1 MADTVATPKVEENEN
16 ALVADTVTKYQTAA
30 DVANKALNAVIAALV
45 PGAKVNEVTKLGDTA
60 ILEGVKSVYKQKK
73 DLVKGIAFPTCV
85 SPGNVICH
93 LAPIASDAATVPALA
108 EGDVVRIELGAQI
121 DGFAALVAHT
131 HVVGASKTAPVT
143 GKKADLIAAAHY
155 ATEAALR
162 LLKPGKNN
170 YDVTDAISKVAA
182 DFGVTPVQ
190 GMQSHQLKRNEIAG
204 NNSKRIILNPSDQQ
218 RKDTKKVDFEEGDV
232 FSLDIVFSTGEG
244 YPRTNE
250 THRTTVFKK
259 TEIQYALKT
268 AAARATYSLIKK
280 DFGAFPFAISNFED
294 ESKAKLGLIE
304 IEKNGLVEPYRV
316 CYEQDGEDSVHVIIT
331 VLLLNNGP
339 LKITG
344 VSFDPEV
351 IKSDKVI
358 KDEEIKALLA
368 QPVRN
373 NKKKKKAAAAQ

>member
-1 MADTVATPKVEENEN
+1 MSATPATPKVEENEN
-16 ALVADTVTKYQTAA
+16 ALVPDTVTKYQTAA
-30 DVANKALNAVIAALV
+30 DIANKALTTVIAALV
-45 PGAKVNEVTKLGDTA
+45 AGAKVNEVCKLGDAA
-60 ILEGVKSVYKQKK
+60 ILEGVKNVYKQKK

-93 LAPIASDAATVPALA
+93 LAPLTQDACHRFQPC
-108 EGDVVRIELGAQI
+108 IELGAQI
-121 DGFAALVAHT
+121 DGFAAMVAHT
-131 HVVGASKTAPVT
+131 HVVGSSKAAPLPTV
-143 GKKADLIAAAHY
+143 
-155 ATEAALR
+155 ATETALR

-170 YDVTDAISKVAA
+170 YEVTDAISKVAA

-190 GMQSHQLKRNEIAG
+190 GMMSHQLLRNSVAG
-204 NNSKRIILNPSDQQ
+204 AESKRIILNPSDVQK
-218 RKDTKKVDFEEGDV
+218 KDCKKVDFEEAP
-232 FSLDIVFSTGEG
+232 GEG

-268 AAARATYSLIKK
+268 AAARATYSTIKK

-304 IEKNGLVEPYRV
+304 CEKNGLVEPYRV
-316 CYEQDGEDSVHVIIT
+316 CYEQEGEESVHVIVT
-331 VLLLNNGP
+331 VLLMANGP

-344 VSFDPEV
+344 VAFDGEV
-351 IKSDKVI
+351 VKSDKVV

-373 NKKKKKAAAAQ
+373 NKKKKKAAAAAASSEQ